1 VYEQRRT
8 AVFQITQTLQPV
20 PTVFG
25 AGFIA
30 PRFENDAPSRLV
42 DDRETLYKEFAKRL
56 HALVWCEG

>member
-1 VYEQRRT
+1 MFRT
-8 AVFQITQTLQPV
+8 TQTLHPI

-30 PRFENDAPSRLV
+30 PRFANNTPSKLV

-56 HALVWCEG
+56 HALVWCDG

>member
-1 VYEQRRT
+1 MFRT
-8 AVFQITQTLQPV
+8 TQTLQQI

-30 PRFENDAPSRLV
+30 PRFENITPSKLA
-42 DDRETLYKEFAKRL
+42 DDRETLYREFAKRL